1 MAFSGALTLSD
12 LNDFISPSQACIKP
26 IEVPKT
32 SDTQGSIKVDNSGAY
47 YEVSQ
52 DGSETKLETA
62 TISLNDCLACSGCI
76 TSAESVLV
84 TLQSQEEL
92 YSILKQNKIAIET
105 NDPSTHRTV
114 VVSISPQT
122 RASFAAKYNQTP
134 LQIARKLTWFFKSLG
149 VHSVFDTTFSRDL
162 SLLETGRE
170 FVERYKKAVAKGII
184 KPPNLNGPKTNG
196 TEPSGGDMDVD
207 TPQESVKPRKR
218 IIRRGAAGVNDEPA
232 VVVETESAIP
242 MLASACPGWIC
253 YAEKTHGYMLPY
265 ISETKSPQQIMG
277 SMVKNHF
284 GSQLG
289 LTPNQV
295 YHVCVMPCYDKKL
308 EASRSDFYSDI
319 FQTRDVDCVITS
331 TEVEKMFTEQGYTT
345 VDTLDMS
352 MFGELDLDP
361 GYNSVIKDPVT
372 GADHALIRSSGNASG
387 GYLEYVMQY
396 AAKVLFGIGG
406 VDVENAH
413 GVEVKTL
420 RNSDFREVI
429 LEVPGTGEVLLKFA
443 AAYGF
448 RNIQNLVRKV
458 KTGKSP
464 YHFVE
469 VMACPSGCINGGG
482 QLKPEGDNYTKISL
496 KDWIVMVDQQY
507 RNGVLARMPEEN
519 PVLEQLYQEWLGGV
533 DTPKAREQLR
543 TGYHAV
549 EQNLVNPLAVNW

>member
-26 IEVPKT
+26 VEVAKT
-32 SDTQGSIKVDNSGAY
+32 SDTQGSIKVDNSGSY

-92 YSILKQNKIAIET
+92 YSILKQNKIAVET

-114 VVSISPQT
+114 VISISPQT

-134 LQIARKLTWFFKSLG
+134 LQVARKLTWFFKNLG
-149 VHSVFDTTFSRDL
+149 VHSVFDTSFSRDL

-170 FVERYKKAVAKGII
+170 FVERYKKAIEKGVI
-184 KPPNLNGPKTNG
+184 KAPNMDGSA
-196 TEPSGGDMDVD
+196 PSGGGMDVD
-207 TPQESVKPRKR
+207 TQEPAATTKAPRKR
-218 IIRRGAAGVNDEPA
+218 IVKRGAAGAADEPA
-232 VVVETESAIP
+232 VAVETESAIP

-277 SMVKNHF
+277 SMVKDHF

-289 LTPNQV
+289 LKPDQI

-308 EASRSDFYSDI
+308 EASRSDFYSDLYK
-319 FQTRDVDCVITS
+319 TRDVDCVITS
-331 TEVEKMFTEQGYTT
+331 TEVEKMFAEQGQT
-345 VDTLDMS
+345 DMGA
-352 MFGELDLDP
+352 FGEMSLDI
-361 GYNSVIKDPVT
+361 GYNSVIKDPTT
-372 GADHALIRSSGNASG
+372 GVDQVLIGASGNASG
-387 GYLEYVMQY
+387 GFLEYVMQF
-396 AAKVLFGIGG
+396 AARELFGVNGIDVDSG
-406 VDVENAH
+406 V
-413 GVEVKTL
+413 GVEVKTV
-420 RNSDFREVI
+420 RNADFREVT
-429 LEVPGTGEVLLKFA
+429 LEIPGTGEVLLKFA

-482 QLKPEGDNYTKISL
+482 QLKPHGDNYATVPL
-496 KDWIVMVDQQY
+496 KDWIVQVDQQY
-507 RNGVLARMPEEN
+507 RNGVLARKPEEN
-519 PVLEQLYQEWLGGV
+519 PLLGQLYVEWLGGV
-533 DTPKAREQLR
+533 GTSKAKQQLR

-549 EQNLVNPLAVNW
+549 EQNLVNPLAVKW

>member
-26 IEVPKT
+26 VEVAKT
-32 SDTQGSIKVDNSGAY
+32 SETQGAIKVDTSGSY
-47 YEVSQ
+47 FEVSQ

-62 TISLNDCLACSGCI
+62 TINLNDCLACSGCI

-134 LQIARKLTWFFKSLG
+134 LQVARKLTWFFKNLG
-149 VHSVFDTTFSRDL
+149 VHSVFDTSFSRDL
-162 SLLETGRE
+162 ALLETGRE
-170 FVERYKKAVAKGII
+170 FVARYKKAIEKGVI
-184 KPPNLNGPKTNG
+184 KAPNMNREATSES
-196 TEPSGGDMDVD
+196 TTVSGDMEVDV
-207 TPQESVKPRKR
+207 PAKPRKR
-218 IIRRGAAGVNDEPA
+218 IIRRGAAAGAGDEPA
-232 VVVETESAIP
+232 VAVETESAMP

-289 LTPNQV
+289 LNPDQI

-308 EASRSDFYSDI
+308 EASRSDFYSDLY
-319 FQTRDVDCVITS
+319 QTRDVDCVITS
-331 TEVEKMFTEQGYTT
+331 TEVEKMFSEQGQT
-345 VDTLDMS
+345 DMS
-352 MFGELDLDP
+352 VFGEMNLDL
-361 GYNSVIKDPVT
+361 GYNSVVKDPAT
-372 GADHALIRSSGNASG
+372 GEDQVLIGTSGNASG
-387 GYLEYVMQY
+387 GFLEYVMQY
-396 AAKVLFGIGG
+396 AAKELFGIDG
-406 VDVENAH
+406 VDVDKQI
-413 GVEVKTL
+413 GVEVKTV
-420 RNSDFREVI
+420 RNTDFREI
-429 LEVPGTGEVLLKFA
+429 TLELPGSSTAGGEGVVLLKFA

-448 RNIQNLVRKV
+448 RNIQNLVRKC
-458 KTGKSP
+458 KTGRSP

-482 QLKPEGDNYTKISL
+482 QLKPLGDNYATIAL
-496 KDWIVMVDQQY
+496 KDWIVMVDKQY
-507 RNGVLARMPEEN
+507 RNGALARKPEEN
-519 PVLEQLYQEWLGGV
+519 PVLEQLYREWLGGV
-533 DTPKAREQLR
+533 DTPKAKQMLR

-549 EQNLVNPLAVNW
+549 EQNLVNPLAVKW

>member
-26 IEVPKT
+26 VESTKT
-32 SDTQGSIKVDNSGAY
+32 SENQGAIKVDNSGSY

-52 DGSETKLETA
+52 DGLETKLETA

-84 TLQSQEEL
+84 NLQSQEEL

-105 NDPSTHRTV
+105 NDPTTHRTV

-134 LQIARKLTWFFKSLG
+134 LQVARKLTWFFKNLG
-149 VHSVFDTTFSRDL
+149 VHSVFDTSFSRDL
-162 SLLETGRE
+162 ALLETGRE
-170 FVERYKKAVAKGII
+170 FVARYKKAVAKGTI
-184 KPPNLNGPKTNG
+184 KTPQPNGSSTQTPTAP
-196 TEPSGGDMDVD
+196 TSSGGDMEVD
-207 TPQESVKPRKR
+207 MPKPRKR
-218 IIRRGAAGVNDEPA
+218 IVRRGAASDEPA
-232 VVVETESAIP
+232 VAVETESAMP

-289 LTPNQV
+289 LKPNQI

-308 EASRSDFYSDI
+308 EASRSDFYSDLY
-319 FQTRDVDCVITS
+319 QTRDVDCVITS
-331 TEVEKMFTEQGYTT
+331 TEVEKMFGEQG
-345 VDTLDMS
+345 LSADMNL
-352 MFGELDLDP
+352 FGELEMDQ
-361 GYNSVIKDPVT
+361 GYNSVIKDPTT
-372 GADHALIRSSGNASG
+372 GLDQVLVGAAGNASG
-387 GYLEYVMQY
+387 GFLEYVMQY
-396 AAKVLFGIGG
+396 AARELFGIDG
-406 VDVENAH
+406 VDVDRSL
-413 GVEVKTL
+413 GVEIKTVRNADFKEVTLELPGQPEGGEPLL
-420 RNSDFREVI
+420 R
-429 LEVPGTGEVLLKFA
+429 FA

-482 QLKPEGDNYTKISL
+482 QLKQDSSIPL
-496 KDWIVMVDQQY
+496 KDWIVQVDQQY
-507 RNGVLARMPEEN
+507 RNGVLARKPEEN
-519 PVLEQLYQEWLGGV
+519 PVLAQLYQEWLGGV
-533 DTPKAREQLR
+533 DTPKAKEQLR

-549 EQNLVNPLAVNW
+549 EQNLVNPLAVKW